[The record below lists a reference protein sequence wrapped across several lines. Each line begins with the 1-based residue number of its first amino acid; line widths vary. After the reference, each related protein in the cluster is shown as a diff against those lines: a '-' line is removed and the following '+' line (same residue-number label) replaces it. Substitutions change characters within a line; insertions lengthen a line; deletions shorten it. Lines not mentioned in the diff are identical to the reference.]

1 MELLDP
7 DNQRWACRL
16 LAGSKDCAVVGTLAA
31 MVGRKK
37 SPSKLGV
44 PPFLNTNLRGVP
56 RHNMYT
62 SFAALR
68 GLTRMKVAVQHG
80 CCADLHVECHH
91 FIFPLW
97 NHRHMPNWA
106 NSDQR
111 DNTCVS
117 VVYVAGFELPCHF
130 N

>member
-1 MELLDP
+1 MELLAP
-7 DNQRWACRL
+7 DDQRGTCRL

-56 RHNMYT
+56 RHNMYA

-68 GLTRMKVAVQHG
+68 GLTRIRVAVQHD
-80 CCADLHVECHH
+80 CCARLHVECHH
-91 FIFPLW
+91 FIFPL
-97 NHRHMPNWA
+97 
-106 NSDQR
+106 
-111 DNTCVS
+111 
-117 VVYVAGFELPCHF
+117 
-130 N
+130 

>member
-37 SPSKLGV
+37 SPSKLAV
-44 PPFLNTNLRGVP
+44 AALLNANWRGVP
-56 RHNMYT
+56 RHNMYA

-68 GLTRMKVAVQHG
+68 GLTRIRVAVQHD
-80 CCADLHVECHH
+80 CCAHLHVECHH
-91 FIFPLW
+91 FIFL
-97 NHRHMPNWA
+97 
-106 NSDQR
+106 
-111 DNTCVS
+111 
-117 VVYVAGFELPCHF
+117 L
-130 N
+130 